1 MRRGGGTM
9 ADKEK
14 GKGGDWMEKE
24 IEEILR
30 RSGGLPDRPR
40 MTPGQRLDHLWQRVL
55 HPFRTFNPTRLL
67 VIGLVL
73 LGVGLILRMFL
84 PGLWR
89 MIVLSAAVL
98 FLLSYFLYLVWRW
111 DSPGKRWR
119 GRDVDGRR

>member
-1 MRRGGGTM
+1 M
-9 ADKEK
+9 ADKEQEK
-14 GKGGDWMEKE
+14 GRDWMEQE

-30 RSGGLPDRPR
+30 RAGGLPDRPR
-40 MTPGQRLDHLWQRVL
+40 VTLGQRLRSLWQRVID
-55 HPFRTFNPTRLL
+55 PFRHFNPTKLL
-67 VIGLVL
+67 VIGLIL

-111 DSPGKRWR
+111 DTPDKRWR
-119 GRDVDGRR
+119 GRKVDGPGRR